1 VAKLSQKTELKQ
13 QLSPQQVLHANIL
26 QLNVAQL
33 EQRILDELEEN
44 PVLELTEIEEK
55 ESPEENSDEP
65 QSEDDELSE
74 IDEKEEETDF
84 DWEEILGDPDAFDYK
99 IPSEKPEAD
108 REIPIKASRSFNEK
122 LLDQYRDLNP
132 SDAKCKIAEELI
144 GNIDDDGYLT
154 VEPILISDR
163 FRIAENEVLKVL
175 KDIQNL
181 DPPGLGSRDLRECL
195 LAQLNRY
202 GSNQLARE
210 VLDKYFDDFANRRY
224 NKIMDALSCN
234 ENELNEAMNVISQLN
249 PKPGSSIL
257 GSGEEKDFI
266 IPDLTV
272 RENDGKWCVFV
283 NDPTLPELRISQKY
297 KNMLVEYGKQ
307 ADVRQFIR
315 QKMDSAK
322 WFIDAVEQRK
332 LTMVRVM
339 ESIIKRQTK
348 FFGKSEKRE
357 LIPMILKDV
366 ADDIQVDIST
376 VSRISN
382 RKYVQL
388 PFGIYELKEF
398 FSEGIKTES
407 GEEVSNTVVKD
418 MLKNII
424 HTEDKKN
431 PLGDEELT
439 QLLNE
444 KGYKVARRTVT
455 KYREQ
460 LKYPVAR
467 LRKSL

>member
-1 VAKLSQKTELKQ
+1 
-13 QLSPQQVLHANIL
+13 
-26 QLNVAQL
+26 
-33 EQRILDELEEN
+33 
-44 PVLELTEIEEK
+44 
-55 ESPEENSDEP
+55 
-65 QSEDDELSE
+65 
-74 IDEKEEETDF
+74 
-84 DWEEILGDPDAFDYK
+84 
-99 IPSEKPEAD
+99 
-108 REIPIKASRSFNEK
+108 
-122 LLDQYRDLNP
+122 
-132 SDAKCKIAEELI
+132 
-144 GNIDDDGYLT
+144 
-154 VEPILISDR
+154 
-163 FRIAENEVLKVL
+163 
-175 KDIQNL
+175 
-181 DPPGLGSRDLRECL
+181 
-195 LAQLNRY
+195 
-202 GSNQLARE
+202 
-210 VLDKYFDDFANRRY
+210 
-224 NKIMDALSCN
+224 
-234 ENELNEAMNVISQLN
+234 
-249 PKPGSSIL
+249 
-257 GSGEEKDFI
+257 
-266 IPDLTV
+266 
-272 RENDGKWCVFV
+272 
-283 NDPTLPELRISQKY
+283 
-297 KNMLVEYGKQ
+297 
-307 ADVRQFIR
+307 
-315 QKMDSAK
+315 
-322 WFIDAVEQRK
+322 
-332 LTMVRVM
+332 MVRVM

>member
-1 VAKLSQKTELKQ
+1 M
-13 QLSPQQVLHANIL
+13 
-26 QLNVAQL
+26 QL

-44 PVLELTEIEEK
+44 PILELSEMEEK
-55 ESPEENSDEP
+55 ETSEEQLDEP
-65 QSEDDELSE
+65 QTVDDEVSE
-74 IDEKEEETDF
+74 IDQKDEETDF

-99 IPSEKPEAD
+99 IPSEKPD
-108 REIPIKASRSFNEK
+108 SNTEIPIRASRSFQEK

-132 SDAKCKIAEELI
+132 TDSQCKIAEELI

-163 FRIAENEVLKVL
+163 FAIKENEVIKVL

-195 LAQLNRY
+195 LAQLKRY
-202 GSNQLARE
+202 GPNQLARE
-210 VLDKYFDDFANRRY
+210 VVDKYFDDFANRRY
-224 NKIMDALSCN
+224 TKIMEALDCS
-234 ENELNEAMNVISQLN
+234 EAELNEAMDVISQLN

-266 IPDLTV
+266 IPDLTAKEV
-272 RENDGKWCVFV
+272 DGKWQVVV
-283 NDPTLPELRISQKY
+283 NDPSLPELRISQRY
-297 KNMLVEYGKQ
+297 KKMLVEYSKQ
-307 ADVRQFIR
+307 ADVRQFIK

-339 ESIIKRQTK
+339 GSIINRQTK
-348 FFGKSEKRE
+348 FFGKSDKRE
-357 LIPMILKDV
+357 LVPMILKDV
-366 ADDIQVDIST
+366 AGDIKMDIST

-398 FSEGIKTES
+398 FSEGIKTEN
-407 GEEVSNTVVKD
+407 GEQVSNTVVKD
-418 MLKNII
+418 ALKNII
-424 HTEDKKN
+424 QSEDKKS

-439 QLLNE
+439 KLLNE
-444 KGYKVARRTVT
+444 KGYKVARRTVS
-455 KYREQ
+455 KYREK